1 MDLTIHSTMDL
12 TIHVVGIPKGQ
23 PRARAFVRRGCSHA
37 GVYDPGT
44 ADDWKSCVYLAAR
57 QAMQAAGFTGWAA
70 GIPLVLS
77 VAYWMPRPKRL
88 KDRIGV
94 PHVCKPDLDNLA
106 KAVKDALTQAGVWA
120 DDAQVFAYRSHCKFY
135 ADPNEQTGAWITIK
149 EA

>member
-1 MDLTIHSTMDL
+1 MTL

-23 PRARAFVRRGCSHA
+23 PRARAFIRRGCNHA

-77 VAYWMPRPKRL
+77 IAYRLPRPKRL
-88 KDRIGV
+88 KDRTGV
-94 PHVCKPDLDNLA
+94 PHTGKPDLDNLA
-106 KAVKDALTQAGVWA
+106 KAVLDALTQAGVWA
-120 DDAQVFAYRSHCKFY
+120 DDAQVCCFDYHVKHY
-135 ADPNEQTGAWITIK
+135 ANPSDSTGATIDIE
-149 EA
+149 EAQ